1 MPVVHVDRGQRSLIT
16 LRDELISMV
25 LIDRKVMYADGVQ
38 DLGVDVRDKIGT
50 LEEGV
55 LVMLWLRGPL
65 CNVTAT
71 WLLRSILRVLVL
83 FFMPY

>member
-25 LIDRKVMYADGVQ
+25 LIDGKVMYADGVQ

-71 WLLRSILRVLVL
+71 
-83 FFMPY
+83 